1 MQTQVAL
8 DAIGPLVYGYHEN
21 PFEVLGPHE
30 IEQEGQRALAVRAF
44 LPEAQR
50 VWVVGAAQGTPRP
63 MRRIHPA
70 GLYEAV
76 VEDRGSRN
84 EDRGTS
90 NQASKKHLAARSS
103 LLAPP
108 YQLRVTY
115 KSGETTTMHDPY
127 AFPPMLTA
135 YDLHLL
141 GEGTHWRSYERMGA
155 HLRTIDG
162 VAGVNFAVWAPNAE
176 SVAVV
181 GSFNFW
187 DRRSHAMR
195 KIIPSGIWELFI
207 PGIQA
212 GALYKYAVKH
222 RGGHVV
228 EKCDPYGFAAEVPPR
243 TANIVVEL
251 DDYAWKDEAWIA
263 HRPQHNALDAPLS
276 MYEVHLG
283 SWRRDPNNPGR
294 WLNYRET
301 AHSLVDYCQKMGF
314 THVQLLPISE
324 HPFTGSWGYQTTGY
338 YAVTSRYGSPQ
349 DFMYLVD
356 LMHQNGIGV
365 IIDWVPAHFPKDDH
379 GLRRFDGTALYEHED
394 PRKGEHP
401 DWGTMIFNY
410 SRTEVRNFLLSNALF
425 WLDKYHIDGLR
436 VDAVASM
443 LYLDYSRNEGEW
455 VPNCFGGRENLE
467 AIDFFKKFNEE
478 SHLQYP
484 GVLTIA
490 EESTAW
496 TGVSRPTYLGGLGFS
511 LKWNMGWMNDT
522 RQYMHKEPIHRKFH
536 QDELTFSLI
545 YAFTENFCLPLSH
558 DEVVHGKGS
567 LLDQMPG
574 DLWQKFA
581 NLRLMYGYM
590 WTHPGKKLLFM
601 GGEFGQWNEWNCN
614 ESLQWHLLEWQS
626 HQGVQRYLGDLNA
639 LYRRE
644 PALHQVDFEWTGFEW
659 IDCHNWQDSV
669 LSYLRKAKDPRD
681 YVLVCCNFTPVPRM
695 GYKIGVPEACW
706 YEEISNSD
714 STFYGG
720 SDMGNGGG
728 VHAVPEETW
737 GRPASLTLTLPP
749 LSVSVFKPRR

>member
-1 MQTQVAL
+1 L
-8 DAIGPLVYGYHEN
+8 DAIAPLVHGYHEN

-30 IEQEGQRALAVRAF
+30 VEQDGRRALAVRAY

-50 VWVVGAAQGTPRP
+50 AWVIESTQGTPRP

-76 VEDRGSRN
+76 VEDRGPRTCGPQ
-84 EDRGTS
+84 RLATS
-90 NQASKKHLAARSS
+90 HSLAHGAG
-103 LLAPP
+103 
-108 YQLRVTY
+108 YKLRVTY
-115 KSGETTTMHDPY
+115 KSGETHTMHDPY
-127 AFPPMLTA
+127 AFPPMLTG

-141 GEGTHWRSYERMGA
+141 SEGTHWRSYERMGA
-155 HLRTIDG
+155 HPRTIDG
-162 VAGVNFAVWAPNAE
+162 VSGVNFAVWAPNAE

-181 GSFNFW
+181 GNFNYW
-187 DRRSHAMR
+187 DGRGHAMR
-195 KIIPSGIWELFI
+195 KHIPSGIWELFI
-207 PGIQA
+207 PGISA
-212 GALYKYAVKH
+212 GAMYKFAVKYK
-222 RGGHVV
+222 GGHVV

-243 TANIVVEL
+243 TANIVTEL
-251 DDYAWKDEAWIA
+251 GNYQWNDGEWIA
-263 HRPQHNALDAPLS
+263 SRAQHNALDAPIAI
-276 MYEVHLG
+276 YEMHLG
-283 SWRRDPNNPGR
+283 SWRRDPSNPGR
-294 WLNYRET
+294 WLSYREL
-301 AHSLVDYCQKMGF
+301 APQIVEYCRTMGF
-314 THVQLLPISE
+314 THIQLLPISE

-338 YAVTSRYGSPQ
+338 YGVTSRYGTPH
-349 DFMYLVD
+349 DFMYFVD
-356 LMHQNGIGV
+356 VCHQAGIGV
-365 IIDWVPAHFPKDDH
+365 VIDWVPAHFPKDDH
-379 GLRRFDGTALYEHED
+379 GLRRFDGTALYEHDD

-410 SRTEVRNFLLSNALF
+410 GRTEVRNFLLSNALF

-443 LYLDYSRNEGEW
+443 LYLDYSRGEGEW
-455 VPNCFGGRENLE
+455 IPNCFGGRENLE
-467 AIDFFKKFNEE
+467 AIDFLKKFNEE
-478 SHLQYP
+478 THLQYP

-522 RQYMHKEPIHRKFH
+522 RQYMHKDPIHRKYH
-536 QDELTFSLI
+536 HDELTFSLI

-601 GGEFGQWNEWNCN
+601 GGEFGQWNEWNYN

-626 HQGVQRYLGDLNA
+626 HQGVQRYLADMNSLI
-639 LYRRE
+639 RRE
-644 PALHQVDFEWTGFEW
+644 PALHQVDFEWFGFEW
-659 IDCHNWQDSV
+659 IDCHNWQDSI
-669 LSYLRKAKDPRD
+669 LSFVRKAKDPRD
-681 YVLVCCNFTPVPRM
+681 YLLVCCNFTPVPRM

-706 YEEISNSD
+706 YEEVSNSD

-720 SDMGNGGG
+720 SDLGNGGG
-728 VHAVPEETW
+728 IQAVPEESH
-737 GRPASLTLTLPP
+737 GRPASMFVTLPP
-749 LSVSVFKPRR
+749 LSTVVFKPRR